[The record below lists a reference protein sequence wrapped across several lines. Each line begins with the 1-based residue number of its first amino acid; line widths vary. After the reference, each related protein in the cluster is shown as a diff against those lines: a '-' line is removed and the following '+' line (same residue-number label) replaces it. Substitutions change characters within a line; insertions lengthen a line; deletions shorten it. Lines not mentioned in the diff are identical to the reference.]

1 MKTDFDYQAVPQG
14 FIHCF
19 KNDCSRS
26 DTCLRRLAARH
37 CTADKPLITIL
48 SPAAV
53 PADSSQCSYFLPIQK
68 IRVAWGVRNLFDDV
82 PLSLQPICGTRLFP
96 TSARRIIIG
105 STVKSVSLRLK
116 VSDISGIYL
125 LRTALPTHFSLSL
138 IRKSISGD

>member
-48 SPAAV
+48 SPAAI

-82 PLSLQPICGTRLFP
+82 PLAWQPICGTRLFP
-96 TSARRIIIG
+96 TSARHIIIG

-116 VSDISGIYL
+116 VNDISGIYL
-125 LRTALPTHFSLSL
+125 LRTALPTHFNLSL
-138 IRKSISGD
+138 IRKSIGGD

>member
-19 KNDCSRS
+19 KDDCSRS

-37 CTADKPLITIL
+37 CTADKPLITIF

-82 PLSLQPICGTRLFP
+82 
-96 TSARRIIIG
+96 G
-105 STVKSVSLRLK
+105 SRYAAP
-116 VSDISGIYL
+116 DCFL
-125 LRTALPTHFSLSL
+125 LRQDALLSDL
-138 IRKSISGD
+138 P

>member
-19 KNDCSRS
+19 KDDCSRS

-48 SPAAV
+48 SPAAIA
-53 PADSSQCSYFLPIQK
+53 ADSSQCSYFLPIQK

-82 PLSLQPICGTRLFP
+82 PLSLAADI
-96 TSARRIIIG
+96 
-105 STVKSVSLRLK
+105 RLK
-116 VSDISGIYL
+116 VNDISGIYL

>member
-19 KNDCSRS
+19 KDDCSRS

-53 PADSSQCSYFLPIQK
+53 PADSSQGSYVLPIQK
-68 IRVAWGVRNLFDDV
+68 TRVAWGVRNLFDDV
-82 PLSLQPICGTRLFP
+82 PLSLAADMRHQIVSYFGKTHYY
-96 TSARRIIIG
+96 RIYRKERFITPEGQRYIRHIF
-105 STVKSVSLRLK
+105 TQN
-116 VSDISGIYL
+116 GI
-125 LRTALPTHFSLSL
+125 TDALQFESYSEVY
-138 IRKSISGD
+138 KW

>member
-82 PLSLQPICGTRLFP
+82 PLSLAADMRHQI
-96 TSARRIIIG
+96 
-105 STVKSVSLRLK
+105 VSYRK
-116 VSDISGIYL
+116 ERFITPEGQRYIRHIFTQNGI
-125 LRTALPTHFSLSL
+125 TDALQFESYSEVY
-138 IRKSISGD
+138 KW

>member
-1 MKTDFDYQAVPQG
+1 MKTDFDYKRSLKGLSLFQGPIVPG
-14 FIHCF
+14 
-19 KNDCSRS
+19 S

-82 PLSLQPICGTRLFP
+82 PLSLAADMRHRLFP

-116 VSDISGIYL
+116 VNDISGIYL

>member
-26 DTCLRRLAARH
+26 DTCLRRLVARH

-53 PADSSQCSYFLPIQK
+53 PADSSQCSYLTMFLL
-68 IRVAWGVRNLFDDV
+68 AW
-82 PLSLQPICGTRLFP
+82 QPICGTRLFP

-116 VSDISGIYL
+116 VNDISGIYL

>member
-26 DTCLRRLAARH
+26 DTCLRRLVARH

-68 IRVAWGVRNLFDDV
+68 IRVAWG
-82 PLSLQPICGTRLFP
+82 GKK
-96 TSARRIIIG
+96 II
-105 STVKSVSLRLK
+105 
-116 VSDISGIYL
+116 
-125 LRTALPTHFSLSL
+125 
-138 IRKSISGD
+138 